1 MFFVKKLKTPR
12 SIKVIKMKTLKDFFD
27 KYEIDQ
33 TESLDQ
39 KNFGSVYKAID
50 KETKKVWAA
59 KISEIHPNFDKGI
72 FKERYEQVKNLEHP
86 NLMPYSTNYRFT
98 EGMIT
103 TIALMPLLPLGNLND
118 QLHLDHADKKL
129 IADQVLDGLYYLHA
143 QGLVW
148 QNLSARHIL
157 LEKEFGNSVPVFINY
172 GNKTKIPLAFFSDY
186 EYLAPEQF
194 DEGAEI
200 NAQTDIW
207 AYGALLY
214 KLWTGRSPFGEKS
227 ASLPNTKIQDR
238 ITGEEDWGLGL
249 MDEIP
254 QPYQKIVEKCLKK
267 EKEARWANCGEI
279 IAVIKNWIPPVQA
292 PIVWEEEA
300 EADTR
305 RFLRKPNKPIIWWQV
320 VLLFVLA
327 ALLGYYLG

>member
-1 MFFVKKLKTPR
+1 MTKEGVE
-12 SIKVIKMKTLKDFFD
+12 IETLKEFFE

-33 TESLDQ
+33 TASLDQ

-50 KETKKVWAA
+50 KTTQKIWAA
-59 KISEIHPNFDKGI
+59 KISEVHPNFDKGL
-72 FKERYEQVKNLEHP
+72 FKERYELAKDLEHP
-86 NLMPYSTNYRFT
+86 NLMSYPTNYRFT

-118 QLHLDHADKKL
+118 QLHLDAADKKL
-129 IADQVLDGLYYLHA
+129 IGDQVLDGLYYLHA
-143 QGLVW
+143 QELVW

-157 LEKEFGNSVPVFINY
+157 LKKEFGNSIPLFINY
-172 GNKTKIPLAFFSDY
+172 GNKSKIPLAFFSDV

-194 DEGAEI
+194 DENERI

-207 AYGALLY
+207 AYGVLLY
-214 KLWTGRSPFGEKS
+214 KLWTGRLPFGEKS

-238 ITGEEDWGLGL
+238 ITGLEDWNLGL

-279 IAVIKNWIPPVQA
+279 IAVIKNWVPPVQ
-292 PIVWEEEA
+292 PTIVWEEE
-300 EADTR
+300 EAIETR
-305 RFLRKPNKPIIWWQV
+305 RYLRKPNKPIVWWQV
-320 VLLFVLA
+320 VLLFLFA

>member
-1 MFFVKKLKTPR
+1 MGKPT
-12 SIKVIKMKTLKDFFD
+12 SIIVTKAERKMETLRDFFET
-27 KYEIDQ
+27 YTIDQ
-33 TESLDQ
+33 TESLDK

-50 KETKKVWAA
+50 KETKAVWAA

-72 FKERYEQVKNLEHP
+72 FKERYEQAKALEHP

-103 TIALMPLLPLGNLND
+103 TIALMPLLPSGNLND
-118 QLHLDHADKKL
+118 QLNLDRADKKL
-129 IADQVLDGLYYLHA
+129 VADQVLDGLYYLHA
-143 QGLVW
+143 QELVW

-157 LEKEFGNSVPVFINY
+157 LEKEFGNEIPVFINY

-194 DEGAEI
+194 DDKASI

-207 AYGALLY
+207 AYGVLLY
-214 KLWTGRSPFGEKS
+214 KLWTGRLPFGEKS
-227 ASLPNTKIQDR
+227 ASLPNAKIQAR
-238 ITGEEDWGLGL
+238 ITGEEDWTLGL
-249 MDEIP
+249 LDEIP

-279 IAVIKNWIPPVQA
+279 IAVIKNWVPPVQTTA
-292 PIVWEEEA
+292 VWEEEA
-300 EADTR
+300 EIETR
-305 RFLRKPNKPIIWWQV
+305 RYLRKPNKPIIWWQV
-320 VLLFVLA
+320 LLLFIIA
-327 ALLGYYLG
+327 GLLGYYLG

>member
-1 MFFVKKLKTPR
+1 MTKEGVE
-12 SIKVIKMKTLKDFFD
+12 IETLKEFFE

-33 TESLDQ
+33 TASLDQ

-50 KETKKVWAA
+50 KITQKIWAA
-59 KISEIHPNFDKGI
+59 KISEVHPNFDKGL
-72 FKERYEQVKNLEHP
+72 FKERYELAKGLEHP
-86 NLMPYSTNYRFT
+86 NLMSYPTNYRFT

-103 TIALMPLLPLGNLND
+103 TIALMPLLSLGNLND
-118 QLHLDHADKKL
+118 QLHLDAADKKL
-129 IADQVLDGLYYLHA
+129 IGDQVLDGLYYLHA
-143 QGLVW
+143 QELVW

-157 LEKEFGNSVPVFINY
+157 LKKEFGNSIPLFINY
-172 GNKTKIPLAFFSDY
+172 GNKSKIPLAFFSDV

-194 DEGAEI
+194 DENERI

-207 AYGALLY
+207 AYGVLLY
-214 KLWTGRSPFGEKS
+214 KLWTGRLPFGEKS

-238 ITGEEDWGLGL
+238 ITGLEDWNLGL
-249 MDEIP
+249 MDKIP

-279 IAVIKNWIPPVQA
+279 IAVIKNWVPPVQPA
-292 PIVWEEEA
+292 IVWEEE
-300 EADTR
+300 EAIETR
-305 RFLRKPNKPIIWWQV
+305 RYLRKPNKPIVWWQV
-320 VLLFVLA
+320 VLLFLFA